1 MTFKKFEKK
10 DLLYNVLETNPR
22 VKIDVYDSKLHYNNR
37 TVTSGAFSAD
47 ERNVPSG
54 FVSLYE
60 MNIDRNTAAT
70 GLILPLFTK
79 TSDLDRF
86 TTIPASTFDA
96 MAYGDTITGSYP
108 LSASISRYLFTSSL
122 DSRFSALKNTL
133 NYYSIW
139 SSAFSSSAN
148 YNFTTGNLISIPSI
162 FYGSSIKKGTVDLKF
177 YVSGTLVGELQDT
190 KQNGELVQVGP
201 SGSAETIA
209 GSVGGVVLYNEGFIL
224 LTGSWALGAPFTA
237 DYNNDGI
244 PVAPSWIYY
253 GVGANDGH
261 PGGIIPSSSYSL
273 LFQGT
278 NYVPNLTMFAH
289 AEKGEMNHSNNPTY
303 VEFGQTKSY
312 VSGAYVFE
320 EPAKLAITNVVQ
332 TPYPD
337 PTGSFKKT
345 TYISKI
351 GIYDEDKNL
360 IAIASVATPVKKTL
374 ERNLTFKLKVD
385 I

>member
-10 DLLYNVLETNPR
+10 DLLYNILETNPR
-22 VKIDVYDSKLHYNNR
+22 VKIDVYDSKLHYNDR

-60 MNIDRNTAAT
+60 MNIDRNAAAT

-86 TTIPASTFDA
+86 TSISAATFDG
-96 MAYGDTITGSYP
+96 MEYGATLTGSYP
-108 LSASISRYLFTSSL
+108 LSASISRHVFTSSL
-122 DSRFSALKNTL
+122 DSRFGALRNTL
-133 NYYSIW
+133 DYYSYW
-139 SSAFSSSAN
+139 SKTFTSVSN
-148 YNFTTGNLISIPSI
+148 YNGTGSLISIPSI

-201 SGSAETIA
+201 SGSAETIS
-209 GSVGGVVLYNEGFIL
+209 GSVGGVILYNEGFIL
-224 LTGSWALGAPFTA
+224 LTGSWALATPFTA

-244 PVAPSWIYY
+244 PVPPSWIYY

-261 PGGIIPSSSYSL
+261 PAGLIPSSSYSL
-273 LFQGT
+273 LFQGR

-289 AEKGEMNHSNNPTY
+289 AEKGEMNHSNNPTC
-303 VEFGQTKSY
+303 VEFGQAKSY

-337 PTGSFKKT
+337 PTGSFQKT

-351 GIYDEDKNL
+351 GIYDKDKNL
-360 IAIASVATPVKKTL
+360 IAIASVAKPVKKTT